1 MSRPQI
7 AGYQRFMLEA
17 TEIECTRGSR
27 RLFRNLS
34 FRLEAQRALRVRGEN
49 GSGKTSL
56 LRILAGL
63 SSTDAGVIAWNGQP
77 IRALGEDYRR
87 EILFLG
93 HGNGLKDDLTPAE
106 NLRHALALA
115 GIAVDAGAVAH
126 ELVRQGLDAIANLP
140 VQLLSQGQK
149 RRVSLAR
156 LAFSAGKRL
165 WILDEPF
172 AALDPA
178 AVRRLADTISAHV
191 GRGGMVVFTTHQ
203 EVDLP
208 GVGIGVL
215 ELGVH

>member
-1 MSRPQI
+1 
-7 AGYQRFMLEA
+7 MLEA
-17 TEIECTRGSR
+17 TQIECTRGSR

-56 LRILAGL
+56 LRILAGF
-63 SSTDAGVIAWNGQP
+63 SSTEAGVIAWNGRA
-77 IRALGEDYRR
+77 IRSLGEDYRR

-115 GIAVDAGAVAH
+115 GIAVDAGAIAQ
-126 ELVRQGLDAIANLP
+126 EMVRQGLGAIADLP

-149 RRVSLAR
+149 RRVALAR
-156 LAFSAGKRL
+156 LAFSAVKRL

-172 AALDPA
+172 SALDPA
-178 AVRRLADTISAHV
+178 AVRRLADTIAAHV
-191 GRGGMVVFTTHQ
+191 GGGGMVVFTTHQ
-203 EVDLP
+203 EVELP
-208 GVGIGVL
+208 GVGMGVL
-215 ELGVH
+215 ELGVP